1 MKKQFCKILLAVS
14 FLFLVPALCMSQN
27 LKGIWKLVQSEGSS
41 QVVRYKV
48 LDKDGNYF
56 NVDAYIKDAVYVRFG
71 RCILPVQNYPFGGVQ
86 HHCKRPL
93 LRETA

>member
-48 LDKDGNYF
+48 LGDWYH
-56 NVDAYIKDAVYVRFG
+56 AEM
-71 RCILPVQNYPFGGVQ
+71 
-86 HHCKRPL
+86 
-93 LRETA
+93 ETWYAAR

>member
-56 NVDAYIKDAVYVRFG
+56 NVDEFRQPQFG